1 MSRGMTGEDDIFF
14 DVTAIEAKK
23 KKKKPRNY
31 LTDGALER
39 MERDESV
46 ASRAGE
52 GNDDEE
58 AEEEEGNDGRSDP
71 RRVKEDN
78 KSLFSRI
85 RHRLQPHRC
94 GEKDPSNTFSA
105 DVRGVTVHVSV
116 PRPLTAD
123 MLAGLCI
130 QEASVPFAT
139 VFYSPEG
146 FFVKYAVVLRLSD
159 GRRLVADRR
168 YSDLLSL
175 HHVMKKIHFNS
186 ARRSFVGHVAQSTS
200 FPPFPHFPGRGIM
213 RGSKYPTI
221 TFLLKRRR
229 ELDEYFRVL
238 TCGSPAGVQECLTS
252 FAAREL
258 LIRFCMPTSRRRGTD
273 DGASEEPHEGDA
285 GERRKKKG
293 GSRKDKGGVKGTLPM
308 STHATSFCL
317 LDDGFDW
324 NALLGSVKA
333 TGTSSLLLFPSSSSL
348 SLENRQA
355 ATMKPKCTLTSSS
368 AMSFEVNEGVLQM
381 NLGDFSALRRVL
393 EPRLECTDNNDNNDS
408 SGTRRE
414 DEHVAHAGMM
424 SFFNAPQRASVCRN
438 PRWIQD
444 AYGVQTS
451 TTEDPNTT
459 MLPCMSAIPTLLF
472 ATSHAKMYFDAMNPH
487 RLRVVVVCGEG
498 HECITEVMRRRDALV
513 AFYTVVAGRHNVD
526 MLPSAEEAGY
536 LLSGYRRHKRWGHL
550 LRMKMLGVKS
560 PRCHLTPRTSS
571 SNNSSSAP
579 SLSVAAAPLSLAA
592 EANCHRDAAADT
604 AGTKPSTR
612 TEKRDGAEGDESAT
626 GPALSQ
632 NSLSHDRPEDTKH
645 KCPEPLHTERDVSEL
660 PAAADDDD
668 GNNGVD
674 AVVRV
679 PSCSSSSSSSSPL
692 QPILSASPPVF
703 SEEDVRP
710 EPPTAEPIDGV
721 DEHKQQQQQPPPPLH
736 AESAFPAAEAAT
748 TTTPEMSV
756 APAGD
761 SIEGHTYPQNP
772 VCWNSVHLVAVAGEE
787 ENVEPAPYCTCTCT
801 KFCQRYRSLHEVENV
816 GENRL
821 VTFAGSVDAHNV
833 SQQRGGDGRQ
843 MVRSTPGGM
852 VLTDMYKTACGY
864 TIYIQPPMNP

>member
-146 FFVKYAVVLRLSD
+146 FVVKYAVVLRLSD

-258 LIRFCMPTSRRRGTD
+258 LIRFCMPTSRRCGAD

-498 HECITEVMRRRDALV
+498 HERITEVMRRRDALV

-592 EANCHRDAAADT
+592 EAKCHRDAAADT

-703 SEEDVRP
+703 SDEDVRP

-721 DEHKQQQQQPPPPLH
+721 DEHQQQQQQPPPPLY